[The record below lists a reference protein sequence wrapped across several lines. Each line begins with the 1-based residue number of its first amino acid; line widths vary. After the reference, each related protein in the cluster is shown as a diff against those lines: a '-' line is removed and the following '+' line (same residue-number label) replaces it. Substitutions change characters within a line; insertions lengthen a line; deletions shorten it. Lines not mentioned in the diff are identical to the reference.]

1 MSPEGRPSLPEDSP
15 TPKDIE
21 TAPAGALFGMSNS
34 PNPIDVHVGRR
45 LRLRRTLLG
54 MSQERLGELL
64 GLTFQQVQKYE
75 RGVNRIG
82 SSRLYE
88 LGQIL
93 DVPVSFFFDDM
104 PEEQLQ
110 ANGRR
115 PLMGLAEEAS
125 PFEHEEELLPLD
137 KRETLEL
144 VRAYYRI
151 GDPALRKRLF
161 ELAKALANAVDH
173 PQEHHAGR
181 RLQES

>member
-1 MSPEGRPSLPEDSP
+1 MVA
-15 TPKDIE
+15 K
-21 TAPAGALFGMSNS
+21 
-34 PNPIDVHVGRR
+34 PNPIDVHVGKR

-64 GLTFQQVQKYE
+64 GLTFQQIQKYE

-104 PEEQLQ
+104 VGNRLPSSI
-110 ANGRR
+110 NGGL
-115 PLMGLAEEAS
+115 PGLAEEAAS
-125 PFEHEEELLPLD
+125 FHRSHDGTLLLER
-137 KRETLEL
+137 RETLEL

-151 GDPALRKRLF
+151 SDSQVRKRLF
-161 ELAKALANAVDH
+161 ELAKALGNPEAVL
-173 PQEHHAGR
+173 EASN
-181 RLQES
+181 E

>member
-1 MSPEGRPSLPEDSP
+1 MAS
-15 TPKDIE
+15 K
-21 TAPAGALFGMSNS
+21 
-34 PNPIDVHVGRR
+34 PNPIDVHVGKR

-82 SSRLYE
+82 SSRLFE

-93 DVPVSFFFDDM
+93 DVPISFFFDDL
-104 PEEQLQ
+104 PGPGALQ
-110 ANGRR
+110 SGAVH
-115 PLMGLAEEAS
+115 LGLAEEQAA
-125 PFEHEEELLPLD
+125 FEREEPDLPLD

-151 GDPALRKRLF
+151 SDPAIRKRLF
-161 ELAKALANAVDH
+161 ELTKALGNLEPADAAAH
-173 PQEHHAGR
+173 
-181 RLQES
+181 LQGGASGT

>member
-1 MSPEGRPSLPEDSP
+1 MANKAASDNGARRPMVA
-15 TPKDIE
+15 K
-21 TAPAGALFGMSNS
+21 
-34 PNPIDVHVGRR
+34 PNPIDVHVGKR

-64 GLTFQQVQKYE
+64 GLTFQQIQKYE

-104 PEEQLQ
+104 VGSRLP
-110 ANGRR
+110 GSMHG
-115 PLMGLAEEAS
+115 PLTGLAEEAEG
-125 PFEHEEELLPLD
+125 FERGFDGTLLLER
-137 KRETLEL
+137 RETLEL

-151 GDPALRKRLF
+151 TDSQVRKRLF
-161 ELAKALANAVDH
+161 ELAKALGNPEAMMEASND
-173 PQEHHAGR
+173 
-181 RLQES
+181 

>member
-1 MSPEGRPSLPEDSP
+1 MAS
-15 TPKDIE
+15 T
-21 TAPAGALFGMSNS
+21 

-54 MSQERLGELL
+54 MSQERLAELL

-93 DVPVSFFFDDM
+93 NVPVSFFFDDL
-104 PEEQLQ
+104 PEDQP
-110 ANGRR
+110 AAGSVST
-115 PLMGLAEEAS
+115 GLAEEAAM
-125 PFEHEEELLPLD
+125 FEHEKDDDGLALD

-151 GDPALRKRLF
+151 RDPALRKRLF
-161 ELAKALANAVDH
+161 DLTKALANLDTEVQPTSD
-173 PQEHHAGR
+173 
-181 RLQES
+181 

>member
-1 MSPEGRPSLPEDSP
+1 MPD
-15 TPKDIE
+15 K
-21 TAPAGALFGMSNS
+21 

-54 MSQERLGELL
+54 MSQERLGQLL
-64 GLTFQQVQKYE
+64 GLTFQQIQKYE

-104 PEEQLQ
+104 SEG
-110 ANGRR
+110 GRAQDVLA
-115 PLMGLAEEAS
+115 PGLAEDPAG
-125 PFEHEEELLPLD
+125 FAFDDARELQLD

-144 VRAYYRI
+144 VRAYNRI
-151 GDPALRKRLF
+151 LDPAVRKRLF
-161 ELAKALANAVDH
+161 ELTKTLANLPVS
-173 PQEHHAGR
+173 GR
-181 RLQES
+181 KPTH